1 MTAAIAAKRDKNI
14 MKKTIDE
21 ILGSAQKL
29 RTPHGSIQVIPKLN
43 PALATTLLELLAPSQ
58 RSVRQP
64 AVDEYARAMKEGRWR
79 WNGDS
84 IRLDDTRHVI
94 DGQHRLLAIVQSGV
108 TLEHV
113 PLVITEKVNK
123 NAIRSIDQGR
133 SRNLADLRSSLGLGR
148 HEATAVSAM
157 MAEKSDWVS
166 LRGRYSNDERNEAYQ
181 QFTLLPEVMKLKER
195 CTIKRGLWGAGPVSG
210 AIRCMKKN
218 KRIAFNFFVA
228 VFDGTAMIDGER
240 CEPAHKLYTYL
251 LNKPLGR
258 NSSMKYM
265 REDAYKA
272 IRAYNAYRNKEEDLV
287 LLRYDAGNPMPEVV

>member
-1 MTAAIAAKRDKNI
+1 

-29 RTPHGSIQVIPKLN
+29 RTPYGSIQIIPKLG
-43 PALATTLLELLAPSQ
+43 PPLATMLLELLSGHQ
-58 RSVRQP
+58 RSVRQT

-94 DGQHRLLAIVQSGV
+94 DGQHRLLAVVQSGA
-108 TLEHV
+108 TIEHV
-113 PLVITEKVNK
+113 PLIITEKANK

-133 SRNLADLRSSLGLGR
+133 TRNLSDLRSSLGLGR
-148 HEATAVSAM
+148 HESTAISAM

-166 LRGRYSNDERNEAYQ
+166 LRGRYSNDERNETYEK
-181 QFTLLPEVMKLKER
+181 FTLLPE
-195 CTIKRGLWGAGPVSG
+195 I
-210 AIRCMKKN
+210 N
-218 KRIAFNFFVA
+218 KRIAFNFFSA
-228 VFDGTAMIDGER
+228 VFDGTATVDGER

-251 LNKPLGR
+251 LNKPRGR
-258 NSSMKYM
+258 SGMKFM

-272 IRAYNAYRNKEEDLV
+272 IRAYNAYRNNEEDLV
-287 LLRYDAGNPMPEVV
+287 LLRYDAGNPMPEVA

>member
-1 MTAAIAAKRDKNI
+1 MKT
-14 MKKTIDE
+14 KKTIDE

-29 RTPHGSIQVIPKLN
+29 RTPHGSIQIIPKLS
-43 PALATTLLELLAPSQ
+43 PALATMMLELLAPNQ
-58 RSVRQP
+58 RSVRQT
-64 AVDEYARAMKEGRWR
+64 AVDEYARAMGEGCWR

-94 DGQHRLLAIVQSGV
+94 DGQHRLLAVVQSGV

-133 SRNLADLRSSLGLGR
+133 SRNLSDLRASLGLGR
-148 HEATAVSAM
+148 HEATAISAI

-166 LRGRYSNDERNEAYQ
+166 VRGRYSNDERNETYEK
-181 QFTLLPEVMKLKER
+181 FTLLPEIVKLKDR
-195 CTIKRGLWGAGPVSG
+195 CKIKRGLWCAGPVSA

-218 KRIAFNFFVA
+218 KRIAFNFFAA
-228 VFDGTAMIDGER
+228 VFDGSAMVDGER
-240 CEPAHKLYTYL
+240 CDAAQQLYTYL
-251 LNKPLGR
+251 LNKPRGR
-258 NSSMKYM
+258 GGMKYM

-272 IRAYNAYRNKEEDLV
+272 IRAYNCYRDNEEV
-287 LLRYDAGNPMPEVV
+287 SFLRYEAGAPMPEVS